1 MKQSLRVI
9 GAVIAGYVVMAL
21 IVILGVMGAAK
32 LLVPAGESPGTDYLA
47 ANVAIS
53 FLAAV
58 AGGYAAAFV
67 GKGDGKLATLVLAI
81 IVVALGLILEPGR
94 GQPGWYAASI
104 PWIGAAGVIAGGVV
118 SILFRRR
125 TAGTRGVAT
134 PPS

>member
-1 MKQSLRVI
+1 MKRSLRVI

-21 IVILGVMGAAK
+21 IVILGVMAAAK

-58 AGGYAAAFV
+58 TGGYIAAGA
-67 GKGDGKLATLVLAI
+67 GKADGKLATLVLAI
-81 IVVALGLILEPGR
+81 IVMALGLILESGH

-104 PWIGAAGVIAGGVV
+104 PWIGAAGVILGGVAKLLIV
-118 SILFRRR
+118 RRR
-125 TAGTRGVAT
+125 ET
-134 PPS
+134 